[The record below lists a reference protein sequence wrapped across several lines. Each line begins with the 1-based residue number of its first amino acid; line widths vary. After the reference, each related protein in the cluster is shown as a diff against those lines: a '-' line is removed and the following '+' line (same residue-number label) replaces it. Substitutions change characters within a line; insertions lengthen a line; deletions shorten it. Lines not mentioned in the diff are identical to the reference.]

1 MGKFNGATGNLNAHL
16 VAFPEIDWLKIS
28 KDFVEEL
35 GINWNPYTTQI
46 ENHDFIAELSL
57 AFSLTNT
64 ILIDF
69 SRDMWMYISL
79 GYFK

>member
-1 MGKFNGATGNLNAHL
+1 MLYYR
-16 VAFPEIDWLKIS
+16 FPGEDLQRLEGDFIS
-28 KDFVEEL
+28 TES
-35 GINWNPYTTQI
+35 I